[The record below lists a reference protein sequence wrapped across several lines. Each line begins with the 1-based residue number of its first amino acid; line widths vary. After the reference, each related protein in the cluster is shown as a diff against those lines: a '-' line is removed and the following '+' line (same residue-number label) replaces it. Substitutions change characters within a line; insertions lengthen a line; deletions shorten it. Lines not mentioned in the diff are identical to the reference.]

1 MTDGIDNR
9 RDPVGQADADQSLVD
24 TAVAELPYR
33 TAAYEQL
40 MKKYERMMFG
50 VCFRML
56 NNRADAEDICQD
68 VMVKVFNTLAG
79 FERRSTFKTWLMKIT
94 TNACL
99 SYISKNKRRREIRD
113 QWADELTQA
122 GTTSIKTAD
131 RDVATLLSSIKPQE
145 REVLTLRYLADM
157 SLAEIAEAC
166 DISLSAAKMR
176 LYRATEAIHA
186 TVNTTDQ

>member
-1 MTDGIDNR
+1 MTDGIDNGR
-9 RDPVGQADADQSLVD
+9 GPVGQTDADQILVD

-68 VMVKVFNTLAG
+68 VMVKVFNTLTG

-99 SYISKNKRRREIRD
+99 SHISKNKRRREIRD
-113 QWADELTQA
+113 QWADELTPD

-131 RDVATLLSSIKPQE
+131 RDVATLLATIKPQE

-166 DISLSAAKMR
+166 GISLSAAKMR

-186 TVNTTDQ
+186 TVKADDQ